1 MYLLD
6 THVFLLALANPKR
19 LSINARTILSRAEID
34 IYVSIATMWE
44 LATLQQTNKIV
55 SNADFISE
63 ADRVGFHMLDI
74 ASSHLEI
81 FKNLPAMSDP
91 VDCPG
96 QGRGIHLRHRKLAI
110 SGLRHRG
117 FVGLGGFFP

>member
-91 VDCPG
+91 IFDPMLIAQAKAEEYIFVTENSQFQDY
-96 QGRGIHLRHRKLAI
+96 GIEVLLA
-110 SGLRHRG
+110 
-117 FVGLGGFFP
+117 

>member
-91 VDCPG
+91 VFDPMLIA
-96 QGRGIHLRHRKLAI
+96 QAKAEEYIFVTENSQFQDYGIEVLLA
-110 SGLRHRG
+110 
-117 FVGLGGFFP
+117 